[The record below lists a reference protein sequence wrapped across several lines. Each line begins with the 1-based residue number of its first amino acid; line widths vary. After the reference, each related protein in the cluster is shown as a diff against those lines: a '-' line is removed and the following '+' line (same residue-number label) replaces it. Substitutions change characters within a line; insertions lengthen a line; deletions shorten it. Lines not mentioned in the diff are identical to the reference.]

1 VLALEPRLRP
11 PHPSAINDAAVVLE
25 RLETPGLGVD
35 RRLLLLLLLADSWPW
50 PWLEDVVGLAGGR
63 GEEGD
68 GETEVAAVEA
78 DAVVVD
84 DVQPELDEDVD
95 AVVVAFAP
103 TTAGRLGTSRLLGE
117 LGLLTAFRLLLL
129 LPIGA
134 GPGPVELTIN
144 AAFPCA
150 RSHLSAMRHAT
161 STACSTSGREGD
173 VRGVCARRSMCVVNK
188 KEKERNKSTYPDR
201 ATHTASPAGSG
212 ESPVRAQLAS

>member
-25 RLETPGLGVD
+25 RRETPGLGVD

-95 AVVVAFAP
+95 AVVVAFALVATP
-103 TTAGRLGTSRLLGE
+103 TAVGRLGTSRLLGE
-117 LGLLTAFRLLLL
+117 LGRLTAFRLLLL

-173 VRGVCARRSMCVVNK
+173 VRGVCARRSVYDVN
-188 KEKERNKSTYPDR
+188 
-201 ATHTASPAGSG
+201 
-212 ESPVRAQLAS
+212 